1 MDGATCQRRKSEGF
15 CIFGGRQRGRKYSS
29 AFKALT
35 LPPCAFV
42 FCPGTSVVL
51 LLKACTQ
58 TAVLT
63 YVHERDKEHYSHS
76 GRWFVCAP
84 FPPYSM
90 DDSQLLFLSHCATSL
105 CCHSLQASILPSSSD
120 SSCSYT
126 SSHLSPLCLSLFI
139 QVCIRALYVRMRAW

>member
-15 CIFGGRQRGRKYSS
+15 CIFGGRQRGRKYSA

-35 LPPCAFV
+35 LPPWAFV
-42 FCPGTSVVL
+42 FCPGISVVL

-63 YVHERDKEHYSHS
+63 YVHVRDKEHYSHS

-90 DDSQLLFLSHCATSL
+90 DDSQLVSFSLCHIFMLPQFTSLHPALLLLRLFLLLHLLSFKPSL
-105 CCHSLQASILPSSSD
+105 SQSFHSG
-120 SSCSYT
+120 
-126 SSHLSPLCLSLFI
+126 
-139 QVCIRALYVRMRAW
+139 LY